1 MMMMSLLSF
10 YRWGEVD
17 FLLRK
22 RIESEEDIGY
32 TTTAAEAG
40 MLFIDQV
47 RRGNPVTLAFAVKAE
62 GGKSDRK

>member
-1 MMMMSLLSF
+1 MMMIIVFLF

-47 RRGNPVTLAFAVKAE
+47 RRISRVSHTLFVK
-62 GGKSDRK
+62 GKMEE

>member
-47 RRGNPVTLAFAVKAE
+47 RRGNPVTLTCAVKAE

>member
-1 MMMMSLLSF
+1 MILDDTVLLICFS
-10 YRWGEVD
+10 YITIRWHASRRWGEVD

-32 TTTAAEAG
+32 TTAAAEAG

-47 RRGNPVTLAFAVKAE
+47 R
-62 GGKSDRK
+62 

>member
-47 RRGNPVTLAFAVKAE
+47 RRISRVSHTLFVKGSIE
-62 GGKSDRK
+62 E